1 MTSRMDEATRNGST
15 PISVSRI
22 IVEGAS
28 DQLYLS
34 AMKNYLVGQG
44 LIQPHRDFLYISA
57 GGTKGVSTVAD
68 IFTSPEDAPPP
79 VLLDADNAGLNKA
92 ESLKKNNTRYAA
104 NPDRIILVNQFSD
117 LTDPE
122 TEDLW
127 PTDQLITI
135 ISRTFRGSSEDFDEF
150 HQSSYPMVPQ
160 VEAYARKHNLE
171 LEEGW
176 KVRVAEDAKQRLLR
190 NPSALPSDSELAKKW
205 VQLFN
210 ILSG

>member
-1 MTSRMDEATRNGST
+1 MAGQQKYNNDGSQTLGSRGKALDLLFE
-15 PISVSRI
+15 
-22 IVEGAS
+22 
-28 DQLYLS
+28 
-34 AMKNYLVGQG
+34 
-44 LIQPHRDFLYISA
+44 FL
-57 GGTKGVSTVAD
+57 
-68 IFTSPEDAPPP
+68 
-79 VLLDADNAGLNKA
+79 
-92 ESLKKNNTRYAA
+92 
-104 NPDRIILVNQFSD
+104 
-117 LTDPE
+117 
-122 TEDLW
+122 
-127 PTDQLITI
+127 
-135 ISRTFRGSSEDFDEF
+135 TFFDEF